1 MPGPGLQAPNV
12 MCCVRV
18 LNLFGIVETSRSSRR
33 RAAAHIGVAG
43 RPRSRQRRHGLAH
56 TVAQRPESNKSK
68 HRPRSSSVD
77 NFETTSRSSRRSPGN
92 GSYST
97 CNLSLRYC

>member
-12 MCCVRV
+12 MCVMC
-18 LNLFGIVETSRSSRR
+18 VETSRSSRR

-56 TVAQRPESNKSK
+56 TVAQRPESNKQTPSAPAS
-68 HRPRSSSVD
+68 RTGTPPSLGQIAVQSSSD
-77 NFETTSRSSRRSPGN
+77 SQ
-92 GSYST
+92 
-97 CNLSLRYC
+97 RYT